1 MEMFLVKNKR
11 KDKFQLSKRW
21 ISISLCLG
29 LVGSLVT
36 PGVFSFA
43 EEVVSNVNEALSK
56 GPSSENVIQVPNEK
70 PNLSVK
76 LNQELDAFKGLDSS
90 EQVVHESEEIVPKI
104 NQAASKSL
112 QVDVQPKDVFQLSQE
127 QLEELMSKGYSVED
141 LYKLDEL
148 ANSLYVEPFAL
159 IEKKEKEKL
168 SWEEL
173 EQKVALELEATQ
185 LAELSKN
192 YPKPYEQ
199 LKKEKSLSDRERLSL
214 LVAFDMG
221 KGTMTEL
228 IAAYKTGGEKGVV
241 NYDSKLKLQ
250 NKTNRSSISSFSA
263 KSSSNSQV
271 TLDADVLEKIKEIS
285 KKSGISEEKLIQQ
298 FKDAKEASK
307 QVLSGKE

>member
-1 MEMFLVKNKR
+1 M
-11 KDKFQLSKRW
+11 D
-21 ISISLCLG
+21 SISLCLG
-29 LVGSLVT
+29 LVGSLIT

-70 PNLSVK
+70 PNLSVN
-76 LNQELDAFKGLDSS
+76 LNQELDKFKGLDSS

-148 ANSLYVEPFAL
+148 ANSLYVEPLTL
-159 IEKKEKEKL
+159 IEQKEKEKL

-173 EQKVALELEATQ
+173 EQKVASDIEATQ
-185 LAELSKN
+185 LAQLSQT

-199 LKKEKSLSDRERLSL
+199 LKRETSLTDRERLSL

-221 KGTMTEL
+221 KGTMSEL
-228 IAAYKTGGEKGVV
+228 IKAFKTGGEKEVV
-241 NYDSKLKLQ
+241 NYDSKLKLK
-250 NKTNRSSISSFSA
+250 NKTNRNSISSFSA
-263 KSSSNSQV
+263 KSSSTSQETV
-271 TLDADVLEKIKEIS
+271 DTEVLEKIRDIS
-285 KKSGISEEKLIQQ
+285 KKSGISEEELVQQ
-298 FKDAKEASK
+298 FKDPKEASK